1 MIAQNI
7 NKLQCFIIAKRNI
20 IQYAIIEI
28 SKMSQMR
35 FYPHFSKVFY
45 MIKEKTFY
53 KSFMVL
59 ALSLALQNLLTYGVN
74 MMDTVMLGRYS
85 QDAMGGVSLCNQVQ
99 YLLQMLV
106 VGAGEGAVVLGSQYW
121 GKGKLEPIPHIIG
134 VALRFGGSLAV
145 IMFGIVLLF
154 PTQLLS
160 LLSNDSAVI
169 AEGAKYFQ
177 IICFTYIIFT
187 VTNILVASLRS
198 IGIVKIGY
206 VISGSTLVINV
217 CLNYCLIYGNLG
229 FPELGVRG
237 AAVATL
243 VSRCVELLIVIY
255 YLKFKEHKLNLT
267 LKKLLHI
274 DTSYVR
280 DYGRVSS
287 PVLINQAL
295 WGVAQ
300 MVQTGILGHLGGDV
314 TAANAIAVQVYQV
327 LSVVAYGAASASG
340 IVVGRTIGEG
350 NEQRLHPLVTTLQ
363 VLFITIGICSGFLI
377 FILRVPIL
385 AVFGGTLTERAY
397 ELSMQF
403 MLVLAITT
411 VGTSYQM
418 ACDNGIIRGGGDTT
432 FSAKMNLISMWLI
445 IVPFSAMAAFWWK
458 CPPIIVFF
466 LLKWDQ
472 LYKAIPVVIRLRSWK
487 WVKKVTRPDSASST

>member
-1 MIAQNI
+1 
-7 NKLQCFIIAKRNI
+7 
-20 IQYAIIEI
+20 
-28 SKMSQMR
+28 
-35 FYPHFSKVFY
+35 
-45 MIKEKTFY
+45 MIKEKSFY
-53 KSFMVL
+53 KSFMIL

-74 MMDTVMLGRYS
+74 MMDAVMLGRYS
-85 QDAMGGVSLCNQVQ
+85 QNAMGGVSLCNQVQ

-121 GKGKLEPIPHIIG
+121 GKGNLKPIPHIIG

-145 IMFGIVLLF
+145 ILFGVVFLF
-154 PTQLLS
+154 PTQLLR

-169 AEGAKYFQ
+169 AEGQKYFQ

-206 VISGSTLVINV
+206 IISGSTLVVNV

-237 AAVATL
+237 AAIATL

-255 YLKFKEHKLNLT
+255 YLKYKEHRLNLT
-267 LKKLLHI
+267 LAKPLHI
-274 DTSYVR
+274 DTSYMR
-280 DYGRVSS
+280 DYSRVSA
-287 PVLINQAL
+287 PVLINQSL
-295 WGVAQ
+295 WGLAQ

-314 TAANAIAVQVYQV
+314 TAANAIAVQVFQV

-340 IVVGRTIGEG
+340 IVVGRTIGAG
-350 NEQRLHPLVTTLQ
+350 NEQRLRPLVHTLQ
-363 VLFITIGICSGFLI
+363 VLFIIIGICSGFLI

-385 AVFGGTLTERAY
+385 MIFGGTLTEQAH

-403 MLVLAITT
+403 MLVLSITT
-411 VGTSYQM
+411 VGTAYQM

-458 CPPIIVFF
+458 CAPVVVFF

-472 LYKAIPVVIRLRSWK
+472 LYKAIPVVLRLRSWK
-487 WVKKVTRPDSASST
+487 WVKKVTRPDGA

>member
-1 MIAQNI
+1 
-7 NKLQCFIIAKRNI
+7 
-20 IQYAIIEI
+20 
-28 SKMSQMR
+28 
-35 FYPHFSKVFY
+35 

-53 KSFMVL
+53 KSFMIL

-121 GKGKLEPIPHIIG
+121 GKGNLKPIPHIIG

-145 IMFGIVLLF
+145 LLFGIVAFF

-169 AEGAKYFQ
+169 AEGQKYFQ

-237 AAVATL
+237 AAIATL

-255 YLKFKEHKLNLT
+255 YLKYQENRLNLT
-267 LKKLLHI
+267 LTKLIRI
-274 DTSYVR
+274 DTSYIG
-280 DYGRVSS
+280 DYTRVSS

-314 TAANAIAVQVYQV
+314 TAANAIAIQVFQV

-350 NEQRLHPLVTTLQ
+350 NELRLRPLVNTLQ
-363 VLFITIGICSGFLI
+363 ALFITIGICSGLLI
-377 FILRVPIL
+377 FVLREPIL
-385 AVFGGTLTERAY
+385 MVFGGTLTNRAY

-403 MLVLAITT
+403 MLVLSITT
-411 VGTSYQM
+411 IGTSYQM
-418 ACDNGIIRGGGDTT
+418 ACDNGIIRGGGDTA

-458 CPPIIVFF
+458 CAPIVVFF

-472 LYKAIPVVIRLRSWK
+472 LYKTIPVVMRLRSWK
-487 WVKKVTRPDSASST
+487 WVKKVTRPDAVE

>member
-1 MIAQNI
+1 
-7 NKLQCFIIAKRNI
+7 
-20 IQYAIIEI
+20 
-28 SKMSQMR
+28 
-35 FYPHFSKVFY
+35 

-206 VISGSTLVINV
+206 IISGSTLVINI

-237 AAVATL
+237 AAIATL

-295 WGVAQ
+295 WGLAQ

>member
-1 MIAQNI
+1 MI
-7 NKLQCFIIAKRNI
+7 R
-20 IQYAIIEI
+20 
-28 SKMSQMR
+28 
-35 FYPHFSKVFY
+35 
-45 MIKEKTFY
+45 EKTFY

-59 ALSLALQNLLTYGVN
+59 ALSLAMQNLLTYGVN
-74 MMDTVMLGRYS
+74 MMDTLMLGRYS

-121 GKGKLEPIPHIIG
+121 GKGRLEPIPHIIG
-134 VALRFGGSLAV
+134 VALRFGGALAV
-145 IMFGIVLLF
+145 LMFGVVLFF
-154 PTQLLS
+154 PHQLLS
-160 LLSNDSAVI
+160 LLSNDAAVI
-169 AEGAKYFQ
+169 AQGAQYFQ

-217 CLNYCLIYGNLG
+217 CLNYCLIYGNFG

-255 YLKFKEHKLNLT
+255 YLKYKEHRLNLT
-267 LKKLLHI
+267 LRKLLHI
-274 DTSYVR
+274 DTSYIR
-280 DYGRVSS
+280 DYTRVSS

-314 TAANAIAVQVYQV
+314 TAANAIAVQVFQV

-350 NEQRLHPLVTTLQ
+350 NEQRLHPLVHTLQ
-363 VLFITIGICSGFLI
+363 VLFIAIGLCSGFAI
-377 FILRVPIL
+377 FALRVPIL
-385 AVFGGTLTERAY
+385 HLFGGTLTENAY
-397 ELSMQF
+397 RYSMQF
-403 MLVLAITT
+403 MLVLAVTT
-411 VGTSYQM
+411 VGTAYQM
-418 ACDNGIIRGGGDTT
+418 ACDNGIIRGGGDTS
-432 FSAKMNLISMWLI
+432 FSAKMNLVSMWLI
-445 IVPFSAMAAFWWK
+445 IVPFSAMAAFWWQ
-458 CPPIIVFF
+458 CAPVVVFF

-472 LYKAIPVVIRLRSWK
+472 LYKAIPVIIRLRSWK
-487 WVKKVTRPDSASST
+487 WVKKVTRPDDTASI

>member
-1 MIAQNI
+1 
-7 NKLQCFIIAKRNI
+7 
-20 IQYAIIEI
+20 
-28 SKMSQMR
+28 
-35 FYPHFSKVFY
+35 

-53 KSFMVL
+53 QSFMLL

-145 IMFGIVLLF
+145 MMFAVVLLL

-160 LLSNDSAVI
+160 LLSNDAAVI
-169 AEGAKYFQ
+169 AEGEKYFQ

-206 VISGSTLVINV
+206 IISGSTLVINV
-217 CLNYCLIYGNLG
+217 CLNYCLIYGNFG

-237 AAVATL
+237 AAIATL
-243 VSRCVELLIVIY
+243 VSRCVELLIVVY
-255 YLKFKEHKLNLT
+255 YLKHKEHKLNLT
-267 LKKLLHI
+267 LGKLLRI
-274 DTSYVR
+274 DTSYMR

-350 NEQRLHPLVTTLQ
+350 KEQRLHPLVHTLQ
-363 VLFITIGICSGFLI
+363 VLFLIIGVCSGLLI
-377 FILRVPIL
+377 FLLRVPIL
-385 AVFGGTLTERAY
+385 TVFGGTLTERAY
-397 ELSMQF
+397 VLSMQF

-411 VGTSYQM
+411 VGTAYQM
-418 ACDNGIIRGGGDTT
+418 ACDSGIIRGGGDTA

-458 CPPIIVFF
+458 CPPVVVFF

-487 WVKKVTRPDSASST
+487 WVKKVTRSDEHSAA